1 MRTFNWANSDGG
13 FKDLVG
19 LDSEKSWI
27 EQCNKCLSDL
37 KKLKDAEKGKDGSI
51 IDGCIDTAKVI
62 SVVADIAKEAPVADI
77 AKEAPE
83 AEVLSRVGKRKAT
96 DKLIEQLTVPSK
108 RKPKQEVAQ
117 KSNFQQ
123 KVDNCCIGMFHIYV

>member
-1 MRTFNWANSDGG
+1 MRKFNWANSDGG

-27 EQCNKCLSDL
+27 DQCNKCLSDL
-37 KKLKDAEKGKDGSI
+37 KKLKDAEKDKDGSI
-51 IDGCIDTAKVI
+51 INGCIDP
-62 SVVADIAKEAPVADI
+62 AKEILVVADI

-83 AEVLSRVGKRKAT
+83 AEVLSRVGKGKAT

-108 RKPKQEVAQ
+108 RKPKQEVTQ

-123 KVDNCCIGMFHIYV
+123 KVDNCRIGMFHIHV